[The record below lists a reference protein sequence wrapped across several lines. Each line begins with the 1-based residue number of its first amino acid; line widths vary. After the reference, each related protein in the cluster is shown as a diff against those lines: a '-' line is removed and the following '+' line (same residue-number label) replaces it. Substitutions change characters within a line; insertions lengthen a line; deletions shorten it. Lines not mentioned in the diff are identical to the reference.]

1 MNFLMEKPGAVLLVA
16 AVLAFVLRWPL
27 GAVPAIGGVLSWILV
42 AAAVFFAV
50 GGVWMLF
57 MGRSAD

>member
-1 MNFLMEKPGAVLLVA
+1 MSFLMDKPGAVLLVA
-16 AVLAFVLRWPL
+16 AVLVLRWPVAAL
-27 GAVPAIGGVLSWILV
+27 PAVGGLLAWVLL

-57 MGRSAD
+57 MGRGAD

>member
-1 MNFLMEKPGAVLLVA
+1 MSFLMDKPGAVLLVA
-16 AVLAFVLRWPL
+16 AVLALVLRWPVAAL
-27 GAVPAIGGVLSWILV
+27 PAVGGLLAWVLL

-57 MGRSAD
+57 MGRGAD